1 MPTNP
6 RLVWLAVFVWTCGLA
21 ATRAYGVWPTALI
34 AAILV
39 GLPLLPAQLRHLR
52 PDPANMMLGLSAGG
66 ASVFATYVLY
76 PLFPVAGEVS
86 RLYGV
91 LGAVEGFAVIG
102 FLVIVVAE
110 ELVFRGALHE
120 VLGHRYWL
128 SPFIFVIGHA
138 FLGSPLLVAVA
149 FLCGAFWT
157 FLRRWSGSLL
167 APVVA
172 HLVWDAA
179 VFWLRPLAS
188 R

>member
-21 ATRAYGVWPTALI
+21 ATRAYGVWPTALV

-39 GLPLLPAQLRHLR
+39 GLPLLPAQIRHLGL
-52 PDPANMMLGLSAGG
+52 DPSNMVLGLAGGG
-66 ASVFATYVLY
+66 ASVFATYALY
-76 PLFPVAGEVS
+76 PLFPVAGEVQ

-91 LGAVEGFAVIG
+91 LGAVQGLAVLG
-102 FLVIVVAE
+102 FLVIVAAE

-120 VLGHRYWL
+120 ALGPYYWL
-128 SPFIFVIGHA
+128 SPFIFVIGHM
-138 FLGSPLLVAVA
+138 FLGSPLLVVVA
-149 FLCGAFWT
+149 FVCGAFWT
-157 FLRRWSGSLL
+157 FLRHWSGGL
-167 APVVA
+167 AAPLIA

-188 R
+188 Q